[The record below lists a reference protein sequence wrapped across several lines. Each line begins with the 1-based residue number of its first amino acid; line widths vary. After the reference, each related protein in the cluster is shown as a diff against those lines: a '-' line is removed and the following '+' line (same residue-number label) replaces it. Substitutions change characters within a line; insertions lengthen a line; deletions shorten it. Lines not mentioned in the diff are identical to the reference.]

1 MERDRWGYY
10 HVTTSAQPGARYFY
24 RLDGETER
32 PDPASRF
39 QPFDVHQASE
49 IARSEFEWTDQGW
62 PGLLLDDYLFY
73 ELHVG
78 TFTPEGT
85 FDALIP
91 HLDRLVDLGIT
102 AVEIMP
108 IGQFPG
114 TRNWGY
120 DGVYSYAAQ
129 NSYGGPEGFKR
140 LVDACHTR
148 GLAVVLDVV
157 YNHMGPEGNY
167 LSQFG
172 PYFTDRYKTPW
183 GDALN
188 FDGPQS
194 DHVRHFFIENALY
207 WIVDC
212 HVDALRL
219 DATHAMYDFSAE
231 TFLEELVQTVHQTAQ
246 RLNRRVYLIAESE
259 RADDRLLRSPD
270 VGGIGMDAQ
279 WSDELHHVLH
289 TLLTDEDFAY
299 YLDFGDFSQL
309 DEAFRQGFVYSR
321 RYSPFHERRHGTF
334 SNDLPATKFVVCSQ
348 NHDQVGNRMH
358 GDRLTALVSLDELKL
373 AAGIVL
379 LSPFLPLLFMG
390 EEYGEPAPFL
400 FFTSFPDPGLGAA
413 VTKGRR
419 AEFAAYRWEGEAPDP
434 QAEET
439 FLRSRLNHNLRDQ
452 DEHRALWNLYKELIR
467 LRKTHPALR
476 RLSKEQMEVI
486 GYDRERVLFAHR
498 WDGDSAVVMAFNF
511 ADQSVTLT
519 LPIPVGCWNK
529 LLESV
534 SNSVLPTRIEE
545 QGSATLTLPP
555 NAFVV
560 YEGEVRGE

>member
-498 WDGDSAVVMAFNF
+498 WDGDSAVVMVFNF